1 MSLRLTLAAV
11 AAMLAF
17 AAPALA
23 QEAAPAVPVVSA
35 APAKTPSPAE
45 VEMEAKAEAFQARM
59 ESLQTELTA
68 VVDGPDGGD
77 EAKRLA
83 DADVILARY
92 QPDFDAFAT
101 TFEAFLDTQLA
112 AATADDERQEL
123 TEARAK
129 IDHRGAGRHRVRRHR
144 PCRSGRDHPPVA
156 PPVHRPAPGGDAGV
170 GGA

>member
-11 AAMLAF
+11 AATLAF
-17 AAPALA
+17 AAPAFA
-23 QEAAPAVPVVSA
+23 QDAAPAAPAAAAAA

-45 VEMEAKAEAFQARM
+45 VEMEAKAEAFQGRM
-59 ESLQTELTA
+59 ESLQAELSV

-101 TFEAFLDTQLA
+101 TFEGFLDTQLA
-112 AATADDERQEL
+112 AATDDAERQEL
-123 TEARAK
+123 TTARAK
-129 IDHRGAGRHRVRRHR
+129 IGPAIRGISPQIRLAVQQAIAAKAAA
-144 PCRSGRDHPPVA
+144 PAATVVA
-156 PPVHRPAPGGDAGV
+156 TPN
-170 GGA
+170 

>member
-129 IDHRGAGRHRVRRHR
+129 IGPAIRGISPQIRLAVQQAIAAKAAA
-144 PCRSGRDHPPVA
+144 PAATVVA
-156 PPVHRPAPGGDAGV
+156 TPN
-170 GGA
+170 